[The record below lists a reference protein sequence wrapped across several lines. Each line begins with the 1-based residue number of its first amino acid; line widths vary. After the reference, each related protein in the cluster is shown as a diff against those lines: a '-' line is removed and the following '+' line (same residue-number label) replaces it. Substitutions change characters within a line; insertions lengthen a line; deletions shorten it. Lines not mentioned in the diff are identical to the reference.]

1 MYIQDFS
8 KIADKEINEDKD
20 LEALIEQLKNDP
32 LGEYTRKDIDIV
44 EVAKR
49 IRLGLEYATFKI
61 KNGWEKYDVAT
72 CEILFEEKIRINA
85 IPVPKIL
92 GRIKSGLPTREYELP
107 MAPQYMEYNN
117 GSGNKVK
124 LTNTSPKT
132 TAMNVKFDIANDAL
146 PHQRMQD
153 SFRLSG
159 SSRLSGSK
167 AAAIYEYLD
176 SLEMAS
182 QELCI
187 NQDPMSSL
195 LSTSQFIGSNN
206 FCAQDLGQSF
216 LETGSL
222 RSIEPSKLTTSKSKK
237 SRDQSSKH
245 KRSRSYRANDKIDP
259 LIRQSIHE
267 PHSISNQ
274 MESSTGL
281 LHQPPVLI
289 PLTSK
294 IPEPSHAD
302 SHVIN
307 RNPVVSE
314 VILKALEENTKKKKT
329 KKRKS
334 ITMNTRKGK
343 NKRSKPTVHS
353 TNEDVEMED
362 FFGATESSLHTMNS
376 KQTISENSLTSR
388 KATVSPNT
396 LFHELWATASTVA
409 PQKTASTSRS
419 PGQLFNE
426 LWATSSVT
434 QKDNTGAESTLATSM
449 SPDTFLDELLAAS
462 TYEDDDDE
470 RTPKDST
477 AESTQTLA
485 MSPGTIFRAA
495 LDDWAAVDSNFP
507 NAILSHL
514 PNLPSSPLASSPPH
528 TPSRLSSNVPTLAS
542 LTSSSARVP
551 LTTTDLDPPRT
562 PPHQIRSAIDLS
574 TPNSA
579 FSLSEFINMSPTPK

>member
-1 MYIQDFS
+1 MLEDFS
-8 KIADKEINEDKD
+8 KVTDKEINEDKD

-72 CEILFEEKIRINA
+72 CEILFEEKMRINA

-92 GRIKSGLPTREYELP
+92 GRIKNSIPTREYELP
-107 MAPQYMEYNN
+107 VAPQYIEYSN
-117 GSGNKVK
+117 GSESKVK
-124 LTNTSPKT
+124 T
-132 TAMNVKFDIANDAL
+132 
-146 PHQRMQD
+146 
-153 SFRLSG
+153 
-159 SSRLSGSK
+159 RLSGSK

-182 QELCI
+182 QDLCI

-195 LSTSQFIGSNN
+195 LTTSQFIGSDN

-216 LETGSL
+216 LETTSL
-222 RSIEPSKLTTSKSKK
+222 RSIEPSKLTTKSKK
-237 SRDQSSKH
+237 SRDQSSRH
-245 KRSRSYRANDKIDP
+245 KRSRSYRDSDKIDP
-259 LIRQSIHE
+259 MIGQSINE
-267 PHSISNQ
+267 PYSISSQ
-274 MESSTGL
+274 TESSTGL
-281 LHQPPVLI
+281 LHPPPVLI

-294 IPEPSHAD
+294 IPEPSHATN
-302 SHVIN
+302 HVIT

-334 ITMNTRKGK
+334 ITMTTRKGK
-343 NKRSKPTVHS
+343 NKRPKPSVHS

-362 FFGATESSLHTMNS
+362 FFGATESNLHMSS
-376 KQTISENSLTSR
+376 KQTISENSLSSQ
-388 KATVSPNT
+388 KVSVSPNT
-396 LFHELWATASTVA
+396 LFHELWATASSVV
-409 PQKTASTSRS
+409 PQKTASTSMS

-426 LWATSSVT
+426 LWATSSVA
-434 QKDNTGAESTLATSM
+434 QKDNTGAESTLATSI

-470 RTPKDST
+470 KTPKDST
-477 AESTQTLA
+477 TESTQTLA

-528 TPSRLSSNVPTLAS
+528 TPSRLSSNVQTLAS
-542 LTSSSARVP
+542 LASSSTRVP
-551 LTTTDLDPPRT
+551 LTTADLDPPRT

>member
-1 MYIQDFS
+1 MLEQDFS

-72 CEILFEEKIRINA
+72 CEILFEEKMRINA

-107 MAPQYMEYNN
+107 VAPQYMEYSN
-117 GSGNKVK
+117 GPGNKAKV
-124 LTNTSPKT
+124 TNTSPKS
-132 TAMNVKFDIANDAL
+132 TAMDTKFDIADDAL

-182 QELCI
+182 QDLCI

-195 LSTSQFIGSNN
+195 LSNSQFIGSNN

-237 SRDQSSKH
+237 SRDQSSRH
-245 KRSRSYRANDKIDP
+245 K
-259 LIRQSIHE
+259 
-267 PHSISNQ
+267 
-274 MESSTGL
+274 GL
-281 LHQPPVLI
+281 FHQPPVLI

-302 SHVIN
+302 SHVIT

-314 VILKALEENTKKKKT
+314 
-329 KKRKS
+329 
-334 ITMNTRKGK
+334 
-343 NKRSKPTVHS
+343 NKRPKPTVHS
-353 TNEDVEMED
+353 INEDVDMED

-376 KQTISENSLTSR
+376 KQTISENSLASQ

-409 PQKTASTSRS
+409 PQKTASTSMS

-434 QKDNTGAESTLATSM
+434 QKDNAGAESTLATSM

-562 PPHQIRSAIDLS
+562 PPHQIRSAMDLS

-579 FSLSEFINMSPTPK
+579 FSL

>member
-1 MYIQDFS
+1 DFS

-72 CEILFEEKIRINA
+72 CEILFEEKMRINA

-107 MAPQYMEYNN
+107 VAPQYMEYSN
-117 GSGNKVK
+117 GPGNKVK
-124 LTNTSPKT
+124 VTNTSPKS
-132 TAMNVKFDIANDAL
+132 TAMDTKFDIADDAL

-182 QELCI
+182 QDLCI

-195 LSTSQFIGSNN
+195 LSNSQFIGSNN

-222 RSIEPSKLTTSKSKK
+222 RSIEPSKLTT
-237 SRDQSSKH
+237 R
-245 KRSRSYRANDKIDP
+245 
-259 LIRQSIHE
+259 
-267 PHSISNQ
+267 
-274 MESSTGL
+274 
-281 LHQPPVLI
+281 
-289 PLTSK
+289 
-294 IPEPSHAD
+294 
-302 SHVIN
+302 
-307 RNPVVSE
+307 
-314 VILKALEENTKKKKT
+314 
-329 KKRKS
+329 
-334 ITMNTRKGK
+334 K
-343 NKRSKPTVHS
+343 NKRPKPTVHS
-353 TNEDVEMED
+353 INEDVDMED
-362 FFGATESSLHTMNS
+362 FFGATE
-376 KQTISENSLTSR
+376 TSQ

-409 PQKTASTSRS
+409 PQKTASTSMS

-434 QKDNTGAESTLATSM
+434 RKDNAGAESTLATSM

-562 PPHQIRSAIDLS
+562 PPHQI
-574 TPNSA
+574 P
-579 FSLSEFINMSPTPK
+579 

>member
-1 MYIQDFS
+1 MLEDFS
-8 KIADKEINEDKD
+8 KVTDKEINEDKD

-72 CEILFEEKIRINA
+72 CEILFEEKMRINA

-92 GRIKSGLPTREYELP
+92 GRIK
-107 MAPQYMEYNN
+107 N
-117 GSGNKVK
+117 
-124 LTNTSPKT
+124 
-132 TAMNVKFDIANDAL
+132 
-146 PHQRMQD
+146 
-153 SFRLSG
+153 
-159 SSRLSGSK
+159 SRLSESK

-176 SLEMAS
+176 SLEMVS
-182 QELCI
+182 QDLCI

-195 LSTSQFIGSNN
+195 LTTSQFIGSDN

-216 LETGSL
+216 LETTSL
-222 RSIEPSKLTTSKSKK
+222 RSIEPSKLTTKSKK
-237 SRDQSSKH
+237 SRDQSS
-245 KRSRSYRANDKIDP
+245 
-259 LIRQSIHE
+259 RQ
-267 PHSISNQ
+267 
-274 MESSTGL
+274 SSTGL
-281 LHQPPVLI
+281 LHPPPVLI

-294 IPEPSHAD
+294 IPEPSHATN
-302 SHVIN
+302 HVIT

-334 ITMNTRKGK
+334 ITMTTRKGK
-343 NKRSKPTVHS
+343 NKRSKPSVHS

-362 FFGATESSLHTMNS
+362 FFGATENNLHMSS
-376 KQTISENSLTSR
+376 KQTISENSLSSQ
-388 KATVSPNT
+388 KVSVSPNT
-396 LFHELWATASTVA
+396 LFHELWATASSVV
-409 PQKTASTSRS
+409 PQKTASTSMS

-426 LWATSSVT
+426 LWATSSVA
-434 QKDNTGAESTLATSM
+434 QKDNTGAESTLATSI

-470 RTPKDST
+470 KTPKDST
-477 AESTQTLA
+477 TESTQTLA

-528 TPSRLSSNVPTLAS
+528 TPRNVQTLAS
-542 LTSSSARVP
+542 LASSSTRVP
-551 LTTTDLDPPRT
+551 LTTADLDPPRT